1 MTPFAKKAALTALF
15 VVLSGSLLGCTDIK
29 FSAIPPEQG
38 LSAPAETASANTN
51 SSPHTGV
58 AATPK
63 PAATP
68 ATHASTATPAP
79 SVSPTPPPQEK
90 PDPKA
95 TATPA
100 GTPKPAASAS
110 ASKPAATPATGD
122 RTPFSWYYMKKKTGQ
137 VPDFP
142 KETKSFTADQ
152 KAVWVGT
159 GKKVYLTI
167 DAGGP
172 LIEVDLMLKSLKDN
186 GVKAN
191 FFISGNNILKNPDYL
206 KRLVADGHFIA
217 NHTMTHKDFNTL
229 SDEQIKK
236 EITDF
241 EAMYKKIT
249 GKEVEKYF
257 RFPYGSYNM
266 HNLSLVSE
274 MGYTSVFW
282 STAMR
287 DWEPRKNGA
296 EDPYNDIMNNL
307 HDGNIILMH
316 QGSKENMEALDRI
329 CKEIKKKG
337 YEFALVNE
345 LQPHK

>member
-1 MTPFAKKAALTALF
+1 MTPITKSAALLILLSATLVGCADISLTAPASEAGTPSPQAAAKAAT
-15 VVLSGSLLGCTDIK
+15 
-29 FSAIPPEQG
+29 P
-38 LSAPAETASANTN
+38 APTTKPIAA
-51 SSPHTGV
+51 P

-63 PAATP
+63 P
-68 ATHASTATPAP
+68 TATPKSTAAP
-79 SVSPTPPPQEK
+79 APFPSPSSPSAS
-90 PDPKA
+90 PKA
-95 TATPA
+95 T
-100 GTPKPAASAS
+100 
-110 ASKPAATPATGD
+110 SKPTATADSGKIKTTTGD
-122 RTPFSWYYMKKKTGQ
+122 KTPYSWYYMKKKTGQ

-191 FFISGNNILKNPDYL
+191 FFISGNNIKQNPEYL
-206 KRLVADGHFIA
+206 KRVVADGHFVA
-217 NHTMTHKDFNTL
+217 NHTMTHKDFNEL
-229 SDEQIKK
+229 SDDQIRK

-241 EAMYKKIT
+241 EALYKKLT

-257 RFPYGSYNM
+257 RFPYGHYNM
-266 HNLSLVSE
+266 HNLSLVSS

-287 DWEPRKNGA
+287 DWEPRANGA

-316 QGSKENMEALDRI
+316 QGSLENMQALARI

-337 YEFALVNE
+337 YEFALVNDI
-345 LQPHK
+345 QPPK

>member
-1 MTPFAKKAALTALF
+1 MTPITKSAALLI
-15 VVLSGSLLGCTDIK
+15 L
-29 FSAIPPEQG
+29 
-38 LSAPAETASANTN
+38 LSATLVGCADKSLISPATEAVT
-51 SSPHTGV
+51 SSPQAPTNAPTKAPTKV
-58 AATPK
+58 EAAK
-63 PAATP
+63 PAPTP
-68 ATHASTATPAP
+68 TSKSTATPIPSPTHTAAASATPHPTTAP
-79 SVSPTPPPQEK
+79 SPV
-90 PDPKA
+90 A
-95 TATPA
+95 TT
-100 GTPKPAASAS
+100 KPAADT
-110 ASKPAATPATGD
+110 SKVKSTAGD
-122 RTPFSWYYMKKKTGQ
+122 KVPYSWYYMKKKTGQ

-172 LIEVDLMLKSLKDN
+172 LIEVDLMLKSLKEN

-191 FFISGNNILKNPDYL
+191 FFISGNNIKKNPDYL
-206 KRLVADGHFIA
+206 KRVVADGHFVA
-217 NHTMTHKDFNTL
+217 NHTMTHNDFNEL
-229 SDEQIKK
+229 SDDQIRK

-241 EAMYKKIT
+241 EALYKKLT

-257 RFPYGSYNM
+257 RFPYGHYNM
-266 HNLSLVSE
+266 HNLSLVSS

-287 DWEPRKNGA
+287 DWEPRANGA

-316 QGSKENMEALDRI
+316 QGSLENMQALSRI

-337 YEFALVNE
+337 YEFALVND
-345 LQPHK
+345 LQPKK

>member
-1 MTPFAKKAALTALF
+1 MMRRGAGMTPISKSAALLI
-15 VVLSGSLLGCTDIK
+15 VLSVSLIGCADQSLI
-29 FSAIPPEQG
+29 AIPSDKR
-38 LSAPAETASANTN
+38 LNASAT
-51 SSPHTGV
+51 V
-58 AATPK
+58 APRATSVPVTPTPK
-63 PAATP
+63 P
-68 ATHASTATPAP
+68 TH
-79 SVSPTPPPQEK
+79 SPIPN
-90 PDPKA
+90 PKA
-95 TATPA
+95 TA
-100 GTPKPAASAS
+100 KPSMSPQASAVPM
-110 ASKPAATPATGD
+110 ASTIPKTTASTKPSWQPGTGD

-152 KAVWVGT
+152 KAVWVGS

-191 FFISGNNILKNPDYL
+191 FFISGNNIKKNPDYL
-206 KRLVADGHFIA
+206 KRLLADGHFIA
-217 NHTMTHKDFNTL
+217 NHTMTHQDFNKMT
-229 SDEQIKK
+229 DEQIKK

-241 EAMYKKIT
+241 EEMYKQLT

-257 RFPYGSYNM
+257 RFPFGSYNM
-266 HNLSLVSE
+266 HNLSLVSD

-296 EDPYNDIMNNL
+296 DDPYNDIMNNL
-307 HDGNIILMH
+307 HEGNVILMH
-316 QGSKENMEALDRI
+316 QGSQENMEALDRI

-337 YEFALVNE
+337 YEFGLVNE
-345 LQPHK
+345 LQPKK

>member
-1 MTPFAKKAALTALF
+1 MTSISKSAALLI
-15 VVLSGSLLGCTDIK
+15 VLSASLIGCADKSLLSPD
-29 FSAIPPEQG
+29 
-38 LSAPAETASANTN
+38 LSQAQNAAPQ
-51 SSPHTGV
+51 
-58 AATPK
+58 ATTS

-68 ATHASTATPAP
+68 TPKSTVKPIPTSQSTPVPSETPKPTTASEPTATPKSAVVGNFSKTK
-79 SVSPTPPPQEK
+79 SV
-90 PDPKA
+90 
-95 TATPA
+95 TADHVPY
-100 GTPKPAASAS
+100 
-110 ASKPAATPATGD
+110 
-122 RTPFSWYYMKKKTGQ
+122 SWYYMKKKTGQ

-172 LIEVDLMLKSLKDN
+172 LIEVDLMLKSLKEN

-191 FFISGNNILKNPDYL
+191 FFISGNNIKKNPDYL
-206 KRLVADGHFIA
+206 KKLVADGHFIA
-217 NHTMTHKDFNTL
+217 NHTMTHNDFNDM
-229 SDEQIKK
+229 SDDQIRK

-241 EAMYKKIT
+241 EALYKKIT

-257 RFPYGSYNM
+257 RFPYGHYNL
-266 HNLSLVSE
+266 HNLNLVSS

-287 DWEPRKNGA
+287 DWEPRANGA

-307 HDGNIILMH
+307 HDGNVILMH
-316 QGSKENMEALDRI
+316 QGSLENMQALSRI

-337 YEFALVNE
+337 YEFGIVSE
-345 LQPHK
+345 LHS

>member
-1 MTPFAKKAALTALF
+1 
-15 VVLSGSLLGCTDIK
+15 
-29 FSAIPPEQG
+29 
-38 LSAPAETASANTN
+38 
-51 SSPHTGV
+51 
-58 AATPK
+58 
-63 PAATP
+63 
-68 ATHASTATPAP
+68 
-79 SVSPTPPPQEK
+79 
-90 PDPKA
+90 
-95 TATPA
+95 
-100 GTPKPAASAS
+100 
-110 ASKPAATPATGD
+110 
-122 RTPFSWYYMKKKTGQ
+122 MKKKTGQ

-172 LIEVDLMLKSLKDN
+172 LIEVDLMLKSLKEN

-191 FFISGNNILKNPDYL
+191 FFISGNNIKKNPEYL
-206 KRLVADGHFIA
+206 KRVVADGHLVA
-217 NHTMTHKDFNTL
+217 NHTMSHKDFNELT
-229 SDEQIKK
+229 DDQIRK

-241 EAMYKKIT
+241 EALYTKLT

-257 RFPYGSYNM
+257 RFPYGHYNM
-266 HNLSLVSE
+266 HNLSLVSG

-287 DWEPRKNGA
+287 DWEPRANGA

-316 QGSKENMEALDRI
+316 QGSLENMQALARI

-337 YEFALVNE
+337 YEFALVTDIK
-345 LQPHK
+345 PKS

>member
-1 MTPFAKKAALTALF
+1 MMPITKSAALLI
-15 VVLSGSLLGCTDIK
+15 VLSASLIGCADKSLLPPVSNQTQNAAPQATK
-29 FSAIPPEQG
+29 QAAKQAASPTPKSTVAPIPTPHPTPDPTATPQATK
-38 LSAPAETASANTN
+38 APAT
-51 SSPHTGV
+51 
-58 AATPK
+58 ATPK
-63 PAATP
+63 PAVIGDYAKTK
-68 ATHASTATPAP
+68 
-79 SVSPTPPPQEK
+79 SV
-90 PDPKA
+90 
-95 TATPA
+95 
-100 GTPKPAASAS
+100 
-110 ASKPAATPATGD
+110 TGD
-122 RTPFSWYYMKKKTGQ
+122 RVPYSWYYMKKKTGQ

-172 LIEVDLMLKSLKDN
+172 LIEVDLMLKSLKEN

-191 FFISGNNILKNPDYL
+191 FFISGNNIKKNPDYL
-206 KRLVADGHFIA
+206 KKVVADGHFVA
-217 NHTMTHKDFNTL
+217 NHTMTHNDFNDM
-229 SDEQIKK
+229 SDDQIRK

-241 EAMYKKIT
+241 EELYKKLT

-257 RFPYGSYNM
+257 RFPFGHYNL
-266 HNLSLVSE
+266 HNLNLVSS

-287 DWEPRKNGA
+287 DWEPRENGA

-307 HDGNIILMH
+307 HDGNVILMH
-316 QGSKENMEALDRI
+316 QGSLENMQALARI

-337 YEFALVNE
+337 YEFGIMSE
-345 LQPHK
+345 LQPKN

>member
-1 MTPFAKKAALTALF
+1 MIRHTKSAALLLTLGAAL
-15 VVLSGSLLGCTDIK
+15 VGCANDK
-29 FSAIPPEQG
+29 GAAPP
-38 LSAPAETASANTN
+38 LSAANAS
-51 SSPHTGV
+51 V
-58 AATPK
+58 APPSATPTAPAVSGTPS
-63 PAATP
+63 PAAAP
-68 ATHASTATPAP
+68 AAPAKSPSPTPAP
-79 SVSPTPPPQEK
+79 TAPPTEA
-90 PDPKA
+90 PKQ
-95 TATPA
+95 TAA
-100 GTPKPAASAS
+100 PAAKSTAAPGQGSA
-110 ASKPAATPATGD
+110 KAAAGD
-122 RTPFSWYYMKKKTGQ
+122 RTPFSWYYMKKKAGQ

-172 LIEVDLMLKSLKDN
+172 LIDVDLMLKSLKDN
-186 GVKAN
+186 DVKAN
-191 FFISGNNILKNPDYL
+191 FFISGNNIKKNPDYL
-206 KRLVADGHFIA
+206 KKLVADGHFIA
-217 NHTMTHKDFNTL
+217 NHTMTHKDFNELT
-229 SDEQIKK
+229 DDQIKK

-241 EAMYKKIT
+241 ETMYKEIT

-257 RFPYGSYNM
+257 RFPYGRYNM
-266 HNLSLVSE
+266 HNLSLVSG

-307 HDGNIILMH
+307 HDGNVILMH

-337 YEFALVNE
+337 YEFGLVNE
-345 LQPHK
+345 LKPSAK

>member
-1 MTPFAKKAALTALF
+1 MTPISKSAALLI
-15 VVLSGSLLGCTDIK
+15 VLSATLIGGCADKSLITTPTEK
-29 FSAIPPEQG
+29 ESSAAATEAPRTTGIPIT
-38 LSAPAETASANTN
+38 S
-51 SSPHTGV
+51 
-58 AATPK
+58 TPK
-63 PAATP
+63 PTSSPKPTPTVTPIATP
-68 ATHASTATPAP
+68 NATPHESDVPTA
-79 SVSPTPPPQEK
+79 SVPPK
-90 PDPKA
+90 S
-95 TATPA
+95 
-100 GTPKPAASAS
+100 AAS
-110 ASKPAATPATGD
+110 SKPAWQPGTGD

-152 KAVWVGT
+152 KAVWVGS

-191 FFISGNNILKNPDYL
+191 FFISGNNIKKNPEYL
-206 KRLVADGHFIA
+206 KRLLADGHFIA
-217 NHTMTHKDFNTL
+217 NHTMTHQDFNKMT
-229 SDEQIKK
+229 DEQIKK

-241 EAMYKKIT
+241 EDMYRQMT

-257 RFPYGSYNM
+257 RFPFGSYNM
-266 HNLSLVSE
+266 HNLSLVSS

-307 HDGNIILMH
+307 HEGNVILMH

-345 LQPHK
+345 LQPNK